1 MTPWKQSRES
11 KELRWYL
18 LSSLVPNNTDGSL
31 SNTAPAFHDSLN
43 LSGNGH
49 VPVADD
55 DDIAALATPFKQ
67 QARYEDEVHI

>member
-1 MTPWKQSRES
+1 M
-11 KELRWYL
+11 
-18 LSSLVPNNTDGSL
+18 PNNTDGSL

-55 DDIAALATPFKQ
+55 DDDDIAALATPFKQ
-67 QARYEDEVHI
+67 QARCEDEVHI